1 MINFC
6 NLCGGE
12 LSSLIPEGD
21 NRARHVC
28 DKCEHIQYQNPK
40 VIVGCI
46 PLWQDR
52 ILLCRR
58 NIEPRFGYW
67 TVPAGFLELDET
79 MAEGAKRETRE
90 ESLAEVEISHLHGL
104 YDTPHIGQVYALY
117 LAQMKS
123 ADFGATPESSEVELF
138 IPEDIPWD
146 DIAFKVVKVA
156 LQQFIQQGRPS
167 DGQPFTL

>member
-104 YDTPHIGQVYALY
+104 YDTPHIG
-117 LAQMKS
+117 
-123 ADFGATPESSEVELF
+123 
-138 IPEDIPWD
+138 
-146 DIAFKVVKVA
+146 
-156 LQQFIQQGRPS
+156 
-167 DGQPFTL
+167 